1 MAGDEVRNVNAPG
14 GSRQAGKTRG
24 EPSADHKREQVR
36 GNLKKFADA
45 LDAFARQNKAES
57 LMLGGTETNV
67 AQFREMLPSQWS
79 DRLRGMFSI
88 AQRAPEGEVRDRS
101 LEALHAAETA
111 REEKLVEAIRVAA
124 AKSAN
129 GAVGMDDT
137 LLALHAGRV
146 QTLALVEG
154 LGVPGFQ
161 CNGCGYLATHNNGTC
176 PYCGST
182 FREVA
187 NAAEHAVRRVVEQG
201 GNVEFLEEESALKGL
216 GGIAALLRY

>member
-1 MAGDEVRNVNAPG
+1 
-14 GSRQAGKTRG
+14 
-24 EPSADHKREQVR
+24 
-36 GNLKKFADA
+36 
-45 LDAFARQNKAES
+45 
-57 LMLGGTETNV
+57 LGGTETNI
-67 AQFREMLPSQWS
+67 AQFREMIPAQWNEK
-79 DRLRGMFSI
+79 LRGTFAI

-101 LEALHAAETA
+101 LEALHAAEMA

-154 LGVPGFQ
+154 LDVPGFQ
-161 CNGCGYLATHNNGTC
+161 CNGCGYLATHNHGAC

-187 NAAEHAVRRVVEQG
+187 NAAEHLVRRVVEQG
-201 GNVEFLEEESALKGL
+201 GSVEFLEEDSALKDV